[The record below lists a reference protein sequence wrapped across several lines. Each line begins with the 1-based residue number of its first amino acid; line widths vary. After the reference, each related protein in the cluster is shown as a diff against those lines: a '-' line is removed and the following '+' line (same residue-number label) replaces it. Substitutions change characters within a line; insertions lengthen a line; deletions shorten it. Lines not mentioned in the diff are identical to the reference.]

1 MVWQFDR
8 VTGMTELEQK
18 IDYEFRDP
26 SLLALAL
33 STPSVRQSSP
43 DAPDNQRLEFLGD
56 AVFGLFVAEALYR
69 AFPGEQEGPLTMR
82 RAHLVSGKAL
92 AALAERIG
100 LRRHLVRGEGLPG
113 LPPGAKPVADA
124 MEALM
129 GAVWLDGGDA
139 AARKVFARLD
149 MSVEGPCDERVENP
163 RLAVQKIAQGRT
175 PQVRPVYEILG
186 MEGPPHEPV
195 ITARVTVKGIGS
207 AEAKGRSK
215 AAAEAAA
222 AAALL
227 ARMDAAASG
236 REE

>member
-1 MVWQFDR
+1 
-8 VTGMTELEQK
+8 MTELEQK
-18 IDYEFRDP
+18 IGYEFRD
-26 SLLALAL
+26 SALLALAL

-43 DAPDNQRLEFLGD
+43 DADDNQRLEFLGD

-69 AFPGEQEGPLTMR
+69 AFPDEQEGPLTMR

-92 AALAERIG
+92 AELAERIG
-100 LRRHLVRGEGLPG
+100 LRRHLVRGEGLPE

-139 AARKVFARLD
+139 AARKVFARLE

-163 RLAVQKIAQGRT
+163 RLVVQKIAQSRT
-175 PQVRPVYEILG
+175 PQVRPVYEILS
-186 MEGPPHEPV
+186 MDGPAHEPV

-222 AAALL
+222 AVALL
-227 ARMDAAASG
+227 AKLDAAAHG
-236 REE
+236 IGD

>member
-1 MVWQFDR
+1 
-8 VTGMTELEQK
+8 MTELEQK
-18 IDYEFRDP
+18 IGYEFRDP
-26 SLLALAL
+26 ALLALAL

-43 DAPDNQRLEFLGD
+43 DADDNQRLEFLGD

-100 LRRHLVRGEGLPG
+100 LRRHLVRGEGLPE

-139 AARKVFARLD
+139 AARKVFAQLE

-163 RLAVQKIAQGRT
+163 RLVVQKIAQSRT
-175 PQVRPVYEILG
+175 PQVRPVYEILS
-186 MEGPPHEPV
+186 MEGPAHEPV

-222 AAALL
+222 AVALL
-227 ARMDAAASG
+227 AKLDAAAHG
-236 REE
+236 IGD

>member
-1 MVWQFDR
+1 
-8 VTGMTELEQK
+8 MTELEQK
-18 IDYEFRDP
+18 IGYEFRDP
-26 SLLALAL
+26 ALLARAL

-43 DAPDNQRLEFLGD
+43 DADDNQRLEFLGD

-100 LRRHLVRGEGLPG
+100 LRRHLVRGEGLPE

-139 AARKVFARLD
+139 AAR
-149 MSVEGPCDERVENP
+149 SPCDERVENP
-163 RLAVQKIAQGRT
+163 RLVVQKIAQSRT
-175 PQVRPVYEILG
+175 PQVRPVYEILS
-186 MEGPPHEPV
+186 MEGPAHEPV

-222 AAALL
+222 AVALL
-227 ARMDAAASG
+227 AKLDAAAHG
-236 REE
+236 IGD